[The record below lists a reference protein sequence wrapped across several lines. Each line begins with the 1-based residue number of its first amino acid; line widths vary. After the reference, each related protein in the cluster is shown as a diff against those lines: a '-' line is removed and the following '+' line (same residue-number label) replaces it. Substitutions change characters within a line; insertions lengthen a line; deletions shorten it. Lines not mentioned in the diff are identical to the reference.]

1 MIIRGGDMR
10 VYIAAHYSRKAEMIQ
25 MAQVLQEHGVD
36 NTATWLTE
44 PHAATTT
51 MRSMPYSA
59 LYNYALR
66 DLEDI
71 SRADALV
78 LFSFDSLLPACRGG
92 HNVEMPAAISGS
104 SSSTRQYPDGFRP
117 RRASCPSAFVRAF
130 GGRGLAWDN
139 WLVAGS

>member
-1 MIIRGGDMR
+1 MR

-92 HNVEMPAAISGS
+92 HNVEM
-104 SSSTRQYPDGFRP
+104 
-117 RRASCPSAFVRAF
+117 
-130 GGRGLAWDN
+130 GLALGLGKPVYIIGPHENIFHYLPKVMHFSD
-139 WLVAGS
+139 VAGLLEVLEAENGI